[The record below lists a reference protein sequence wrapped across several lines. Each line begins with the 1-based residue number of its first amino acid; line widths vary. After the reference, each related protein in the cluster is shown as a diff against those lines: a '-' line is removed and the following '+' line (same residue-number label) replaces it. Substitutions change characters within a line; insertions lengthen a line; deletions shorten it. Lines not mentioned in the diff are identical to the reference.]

1 MFELFK
7 AAGLV
12 LWRRPIWVLIFGA
25 VLAVASVLT
34 VAAMPGPSDPS
45 EAATPNGPYL
55 AAAGLLELVAVPAL
69 IVVLLRKLYA
79 RPSSASD
86 LVGTTA
92 TAIAR
97 IVLTSLVLL
106 AFAILVAVLLFLLV
120 FIGSIVSAEA
130 TNGLLVA
137 GLVVL
142 VVLLPLLGLIIPVA
156 IEEGGSPIDVLAGA
170 WEIAERDFGLAA
182 LSLGG
187 TAVAG
192 EIVAIA
198 GVMVAPTAAP
208 AITVAASVTTTIVT
222 AGLLAVLYGWPGPQ
236 ERATRPAG
244 SQTIPEVSGD
254 GAFWK
259 G

>member
-1 MFELFK
+1 
-7 AAGLV
+7 V
-12 LWRRPIWVLIFGA
+12 RRPIWVLIFGA

-142 VVLLPLLGLIIPVA
+142 VVLLPCSA
-156 IEEGGSPIDVLAGA
+156 
-170 WEIAERDFGLAA
+170 
-182 LSLGG
+182 
-187 TAVAG
+187 
-192 EIVAIA
+192 
-198 GVMVAPTAAP
+198 
-208 AITVAASVTTTIVT
+208 
-222 AGLLAVLYGWPGPQ
+222 
-236 ERATRPAG
+236 
-244 SQTIPEVSGD
+244 
-254 GAFWK
+254 
-259 G
+259 

>member
-1 MFELFK
+1 
-7 AAGLV
+7 
-12 LWRRPIWVLIFGA
+12 
-25 VLAVASVLT
+25 
-34 VAAMPGPSDPS
+34 
-45 EAATPNGPYL
+45 
-55 AAAGLLELVAVPAL
+55 VPAL